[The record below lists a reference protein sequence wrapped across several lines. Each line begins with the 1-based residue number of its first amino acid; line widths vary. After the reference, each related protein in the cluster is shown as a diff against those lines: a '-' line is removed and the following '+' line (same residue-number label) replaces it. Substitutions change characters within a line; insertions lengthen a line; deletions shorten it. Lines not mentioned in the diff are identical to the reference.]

1 MTTAPTKIKSTNVF
15 KDKNF
20 YIINS
25 LTLMAILGGTI
36 INPSLPAIA
45 DAFNIS
51 TEQVASVATLFQLP
65 GTFVT
70 PIFGILADTFGRKQ
84 VLVPSLLLFAA
95 SGAFSSFAQSF
106 NSLLV
111 WRFLQGVGTSSLES
125 LQLTI
130 IGDLYSGKKLNT
142 VMGFNASLIGIS
154 SALFPLIGGLIGLLS
169 WRYPLLLSLFAVPI
183 AFLVFTTL
191 RLPRQQTVE
200 NFKFDTYLQ
209 STWNSIRNRHV
220 LGLFFAVMSQ
230 FMLQVGTLLTF
241 LPLLAGSYLGASE
254 GFIGVLLASMSVSLA
269 IIASQLGRI
278 ARHFSEIKLIKI
290 SFFIFALGFLLIP
303 FMGNL
308 WLLFIPVLL
317 LGAAQGIAFP
327 CTQALLAGLAA
338 QESRAGF
345 MSVNSTI
352 QSLGQTLG
360 PFLGAMIV
368 HSWGIQ
374 SVFFASAIFAV
385 LSFGIFTALLKTKKP
400 RVSAQTQLYSVP
412 LSSVTTL
419 EPGLNVKPA
428 SPTLVQQPV
437 PQLINVQ
444 TQRVIELPENFSI
457 LRLGKPSDS
466 MLPDIDV
473 TEFPN
478 SNVVSRMHAE
488 LRFDGKE
495 YYLQDLG
502 SSNGTYI
509 NKYPLLPG
517 TWYKLK
523 PGLRFSLGKRELV
536 TFEFQ
541 IA

>member
-1 MTTAPTKIKSTNVF
+1 MTTAPTKIKNTNVF

-45 DAFNIS
+45 KAFNVS
-51 TEQVASVATLFQLP
+51 VEQVANVSTLFQLP

-106 NSLLV
+106 NGLLV

-169 WRYPLLLSLFAVPI
+169 WRYPLILSLFAIPI
-183 AFLVFTTL
+183 AFLVLTTL

-200 NFKFDTYLQ
+200 NFTLSTYLQ
-209 STWNSIRNRHV
+209 STWNSIKNRQV
-220 LGLFFAVMSQ
+220 LGLFFAAMSQ

-241 LPLLAGSYLGASE
+241 IPLLAGSVLGASE
-254 GFIGVLLASMSVSLA
+254 GVIGVLLASMSVSLA
-269 IIASQLGRI
+269 IVASQLGRI
-278 ARHFSEIKLIKI
+278 SSHFSEIKLIKF
-290 SFFIFALGFLLIP
+290 SFFIFALGFVLIP
-303 FMGNL
+303 LVGNF

-317 LGAAQGIAFP
+317 LGAAQGLAFP
-327 CTQALLAGLAA
+327 STQALLAGLAA

-360 PFLGAMIV
+360 PFLGAIIV
-368 HSWGIQ
+368 QRWGLR
-374 SVFFASAIFAV
+374 SVFFASAIFA
-385 LSFGIFTALLKTKKP
+385 LISFAIFTTLLKTKKP
-400 RVSAQTQLYSVP
+400 RVSAQTQLHSVP
-412 LSSVTTL
+412 MSSVTTL
-419 EPGLNVKPA
+419 EPSSNVQPA
-428 SPTLVQQPV
+428 SPTLLQPI
-437 PQLINVQ
+437 PQLIHVQ
-444 TQRVIELPENFSI
+444 TQRAIELPEDFSI

-466 MLPDIDV
+466 ILPDIDV

-488 LRFDGKE
+488 LRFDGQQ
-495 YYLQDLG
+495 YYIQDLG

-517 TWYKLK
+517 IWYKLK

-541 IA
+541 IG